1 MKRVLLTMV
10 LALSMCGMGFA
21 QYESYWPDFDYHAYS
36 FQGAFVGVIE
46 LDGEIVQADTHAN
59 WDALEVAFFVNGVCR
74 GSGAATPGYN
84 PMINYLYNGYV
95 EEWGDPYP
103 VIDGAPVYYENGG
116 EVVTVMIYDHMNEI
130 LYEDVTV
137 TLEGEPFTILTGDD
151 NVQGWWDPE
160 NPIILSITSPT
171 PPTPPT
177 PESFNWVEYLW
188 PEGYTPGEGTH
199 ELADVTIPANTA
211 IYIDSVSSFNV
222 GEITIEEGGSLTIME
237 GGELLHT
244 GEVYVTMEMN
254 VLAYG
259 NNRGDNDGYRLIAS
273 PVYAPNSDPAGIPV
287 PAVMVPTEEPG
298 VNIFD
303 LYMFDQTQDGA
314 EWRNYQENQFTL
326 DLNKGYLYA
335 NVANVFVS
343 FAGMTL
349 PTNLNVSKPLVYET
363 GHAFTGWNLLGN
375 PYTAKAYID
384 RPFYVLDSIGGSVV
398 LPNLQNGAI
407 DPMQGFFVVAT
418 AEDQACQFS
427 TTQSNSSSS
436 LTLSLSKSCVR
447 GLVDR
452 AIVNFGEGGTLPKFQ
467 LNPNHTK
474 VYIPQ
479 DGTDY
484 AVVNAPEMGEMP
496 VNFKAETNGSYTMS
510 FGSENVTFSYLH
522 LIDNLTGADVDL
534 LVNPSYTFDATTTD
548 YASRFRLV
556 FATGDNSDDDS
567 FAFFS
572 NGSFIVN
579 NEGEATLQVIDVM
592 GRILKSENIS
602 GSASV
607 KVDAASGVYM
617 LRLVNGNDVKVQ
629 KVVVE

>member
-1 MKRVLLTMV
+1 V
-10 LALSMCGMGFA
+10 
-21 QYESYWPDFDYHAYS
+21 
-36 FQGAFVGVIE
+36 
-46 LDGEIVQADTHAN
+46 
-59 WDALEVAFFVNGVCR
+59 
-74 GSGAATPGYN
+74 PGDN
-84 PMINYLYNGYV
+84 S
-95 EEWGDPYP
+95 D
-103 VIDGAPVYYENGG
+103 
-116 EVVTVMIYDHMNEI
+116 
-130 LYEDVTV
+130 V
-137 TLEGEPFTILTGDD
+137 TLETNVIIRANTTVYAGEVNLNGFTLTMEPGAQFYHA
-151 NVQGWWDPE
+151 NG
-160 NPIILSITSPT
+160 
-171 PPTPPT
+171 
-177 PESFNWVEYLW
+177 VELTIQMEV
-188 PEGYTPGEGTH
+188 EGYDET
-199 ELADVTIPANTA
+199 
-211 IYIDSVSSFNV
+211 
-222 GEITIEEGGSLTIME
+222 
-237 GGELLHT
+237 
-244 GEVYVTMEMN
+244 
-254 VLAYG
+254 
-259 NNRGDNDGYRLIAS
+259 RGDNNDGYRLIAS
-273 PVYAPNSDPAGIPV
+273 PVYALNSAPAGIPV
-287 PAVMVPTEEPG
+287 PAVMVPTEEPD
-298 VNIFD
+298 NIFD
-303 LYMFDQTQDGA
+303 LYWFDQTEDSA
-314 EWRNYQENQFTL
+314 WRNYEQSQFNL
-326 DLNKGYLYA
+326 DLKKGYLYA
-335 NVANVFVS
+335 NVDNVFVS

-349 PTNLNVSKPLVYET
+349 PTSVNVSQDLVYET

-384 RPFYVLDSIGGSVV
+384 RPFYVLNEAGSVV

-407 DPMQGFFVVAT
+407 DPMQGFFVKAT
-418 AEDQACQFS
+418 AEGQACQFS

-484 AVVNAPEMGEMP
+484 AVVSAPEMGEMP
-496 VNFKAETNGSYTMS
+496 VNFKAETSGSYTMS

-534 LVNPSYTFDATTTD
+534 LVNPSYTFDASTTD

-602 GSASV
+602 GCASV
-607 KVDAASGVYM
+607 KVNAASGVYM
-617 LRLVNGNDVKVQ
+617 LRLVNGNDMKVQ

>member
-1 MKRVLLTMV
+1 MKKLLLTMIV
-10 LALSMCGMGFA
+10 SFAMCGSITA
-21 QYESYWPDFDYHAYS
+21 QYESHWPDFYYPTYQ
-36 FQGAFVGVIE
+36 FQTPCVAAIV
-46 LDGEIVQADTHAN
+46 LDGEIVTAETPN
-59 WDALEVAFFVNGVCR
+59 WDALEVAFFVGEECR
-74 GSGAATPGYN
+74 GAGVGIIDYNAAV
-84 PMINYLYNGYV
+84 NYLYNGYV
-95 EEWGDPYP
+95 EEYGDPFP
-103 VIDGAPVYYENGG
+103 VIDGAPVYYDNTG
-116 EVVTVMIYDHMNEI
+116 EVVTVRMYDHASGIEYNECV
-130 LYEDVTV
+130 VTY
-137 TLEGEPFTILTGDD
+137 LGEPYTILTGDEND
-151 NVQGWWDPE
+151 QGWFDPE
-160 NPIILSITSPT
+160 NPLFLNFTSP
-171 PPTPPT
+171 
-177 PESFNWVEYLW
+177 E
-188 PEGYTPGEGTH
+188 TPGEPTVLEGGDWFQDSTWVGNIP
-199 ELADVTIPANTA
+199 EDWADVIINGDVFIPNGYTAYAN
-211 IYIDSVSSFNV
+211 N
-222 GEITIEEGGSLTIME
+222 ITINEGGSLTINE
-237 GGELLHT
+237 GGQLFHNELV
-244 GEVYVTMEMN
+244 EVTMEMN
-254 VLAYG
+254 VDGYE
-259 NNRGDNDGYRLIAS
+259 NERGDNEGYRLIAT

-287 PAVMVPTEEPG
+287 PAVMIPAEASADPAD
-298 VNIFD
+298 NIFD

-314 EWRNYQENQFTL
+314 EWRNYQAEEFTTL
-326 DLNKGYLYA
+326 DLKKGYLYA

-349 PTNLNVSKPLVYET
+349 PTNVNVGEDLVYET
-363 GHAFTGWNLLGN
+363 GHGCTGWNLLGN
-375 PYTAKAYID
+375 PYTANAYVNM
-384 RPFYVLDSIGGSVV
+384 PFYVLNEAGSEV
-398 LPNLQNGAI
+398 LSTPQSGAI
-407 DPMQGFFVVAT
+407 KPMQGFFVKAT
-418 AEDQACQFS
+418 AEGQACQFS
-427 TTQSNSSSS
+427 TTPSNSSSS

-484 AVVNAPEMGEMP
+484 AVVSAPEMGEMP
-496 VNFKAETNGSYTMS
+496 VNFKAETSGSYTMS

-534 LVNPSYTFDATTTD
+534 LATPSYTFDATTTD

-602 GSASV
+602 GCASV